1 MNRPLSMHATL
12 RAGFGAVG
20 FLLLVAVLGSH
31 FLTRGPWLQQREVT
45 EVLTGQISTLH
56 QLKEELLLR
65 QAALSTSIATHRGST
80 GDEGVAWAPIEQH
93 LITLQADPGVA
104 LEALDSALD
113 TLREARWKV
122 LQAMGSRGDAPSSL
136 RESLKKQGTLM
147 GGLTRKLLELERA
160 LPSTSARK
168 ALVGT
173 LAEVHHSGEAA
184 VVLLDA
190 ALRTNERSLVSQ
202 FENAQFKA
210 DEALVALRKL
220 SGLFSREQSRSFQ
233 RLLAARRQFAR
244 FASEQTDGALE
255 TQTSVAGAL
264 FAAEVVPAAARAL
277 ILVDDLLAQLEER
290 RAVELAGQ
298 ESRTRSAL
306 ALTLALGLLG
316 LGICMALGGILS
328 RRISGPIYAI
338 IAGLER
344 SAERVESQSTEIA
357 RSGQTI
363 AQGANTQAKS
373 LEAVS
378 LSLDQMA
385 SLTRENASH
394 VQQTNQRTTAAHA
407 QALEAMEAMRGM
419 GTAMTRIMESTAE
432 TAKVVKTIDDIEFQ
446 TNLLALNAA
455 VEAARAGDA
464 GKGFGVVA
472 DEVRSLAQRSAESA
486 RDAAG
491 LIAGS
496 QMSAQSGVHASKEM
510 DRSIQKIV
518 DGVEQITAL
527 MEGVATASEEQAQG
541 IALIN
546 TSVTEME
553 YVTQTSATNAFETAT
568 ASQLLGHQARDL
580 HDMVELLR
588 QAVGGSPTLL
598 KADPPTPPAQRPP
611 EEDDGLV
618 FGPE

>member
-1 MNRPLSMHATL
+1 MSKPLSMHATL
-12 RAGFGAVG
+12 RAGFGAMG
-20 FLLLVAVLGSH
+20 ALLLVAVLGTY
-31 FLTRGPWLQQREVT
+31 FLARGTWQQEGKARESVT
-45 EVLTGQISTLH
+45 MQISTLH
-56 QLKEELLLR
+56 QLKAELLLG
-65 QAALSTSIATHRGST
+65 QAALSASIATHQG
-80 GDEGVAWAPIEQH
+80 GAAGEGVAWAPIEQH
-93 LITLQADPGVA
+93 LITLQTEPGLR
-104 LEALDSALD
+104 LEALDAALD

-122 LQAMGSRGDAPSSL
+122 LQAMGSRGDAPSAL
-136 RESLKKQGTLM
+136 RESLQQQGALM
-147 GGLTRKLLELERA
+147 EGRTRQLLELERG
-160 LPSTSARK
+160 LPSTAARK

-184 VVLLDA
+184 VGLLDA

-202 FENAQFKA
+202 FENARFKA

-220 SGLFSREQSRSFQ
+220 SGLFSREQSRAFQ

-244 FASEQTDGALE
+244 FASEQTDGARE
-255 TQTSVAGAL
+255 AQTSVAGAL
-264 FAAEVVPAAARAL
+264 FAAEVAPAAQRAL
-277 ILVDDLLAQLEER
+277 ALVDGLLAQQEER
-290 RAVELAGQ
+290 RAVERAGLKNR
-298 ESRTRSAL
+298 ERSSL
-306 ALTLALGLLG
+306 TLTLALGLLG
-316 LGICMALGGILS
+316 FGICLALGGLLT
-328 RRISGPIYAI
+328 RRVSAPIHTI
-338 IAGLER
+338 IAGLAR
-344 SAERVESQSTEIA
+344 SAERVENQSTEIA

-363 AQGANTQAKS
+363 AEGANTQAET
-373 LEAVS
+373 LESVS
-378 LSLDQMA
+378 RSLDQMA

-394 VQQTNQRTTAAHA
+394 VQQTNQRTSAAQT
-407 QALEAMEAMRGM
+407 QAREALEAMRGM
-419 GTAMTRIMESTAE
+419 ATAIARIMESTTE
-432 TAKVVKTIDDIEFQ
+432 TAKVVKTIDEIEFQ

-518 DGVEQITAL
+518 KGVEQITAL
-527 MEGVATASEEQAQG
+527 MEGVASASEEQAEG

-553 YVTQTSATNAFETAT
+553 YVTQTSAANAFETAIAT
-568 ASQLLGHQARDL
+568 EQLRHQARSL
-580 HDMVELLR
+580 HTMVEQLGQR
-588 QAVGGSPTLL
+588 VGGSPTLL
-598 KADPPTPPAQRPP
+598 KADPPEPSPKEPP

-618 FGPE
+618 FGPD